1 MSHQHH
7 LLHSPIKFHLAS
19 AYNLLQ
25 ANMHVSAHVSAQIL
39 VMEQILGLCEFC
51 DLNKEK
57 LNEAPGHSLLK
68 APSWLVINV
77 AQLTFRPHTALAHS
91 DQVMD
96 HLMAAY
102 RKMKA
107 L

>member
-1 MSHQHH
+1 
-7 LLHSPIKFHLAS
+7 
-19 AYNLLQ
+19 
-25 ANMHVSAHVSAQIL
+25 MHVSAHVSALIL
-39 VMEQILGLCEFC
+39 GMEQILGLSLFC
-51 DLNKEK
+51 DLNKEN
-57 LNEAPGHSLLK
+57 LNEAPKHKQFVKSPNQGNC
-68 APSWLVINV
+68 VINV